1 MRRFSNAQRNAIK
14 SGITVVSR
22 STGQPVGYTIPHKF
36 YRYTSAA
43 TRVSEMAVI
52 RGRTKKG

>member
-1 MRRFSNAQRNAIK
+1 MRRFAYKQRNAIK

-22 STGQPVGYTIPHKF
+22 STGQPVGYTIPPKF

-43 TRVSEMAVI
+43 TRVSEAAI
-52 RGRTKKG
+52 NRSRK